1 MTPEEILAQMQASL
15 EANESELATIDDG
28 IAASK
33 RTIEELNERKRALA
47 IGSKQ
52 LANSINGMTR
62 PVIRVRKP
70 AAEGAEVKP
79 PKKKKNKPAA

>member
-15 EANESELATIDDG
+15 EANEAELATIDDG

-47 IGSKQ
+47 ISSKQ
-52 LANSINGMTR
+52 LANAINGMTR
-62 PVIRVRKP
+62 QVMRIRKP
-70 AAEGAEVKP
+70 AVEGEARP
-79 PKKKKNKPAA
+79 KKKNKPAAS